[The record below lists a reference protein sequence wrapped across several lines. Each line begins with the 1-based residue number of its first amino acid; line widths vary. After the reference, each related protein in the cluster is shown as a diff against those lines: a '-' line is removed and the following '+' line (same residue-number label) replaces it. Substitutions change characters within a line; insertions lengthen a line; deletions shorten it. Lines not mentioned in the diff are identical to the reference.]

1 MAKYITIK
9 DTTINGN
16 TYWVQRYLS
25 EHNYFNSDGFKK
37 RSDICVH
44 SVKQS
49 IEHDKELLE
58 KIVEGYNM
66 SRYGSNVH
74 ALRLLIYNDANVAP
88 YIRRLQA
95 DGKNNYA
102 FLIKK
107 EISGVIHEDYM
118 QLPEYMRNAVSEDS
132 MVNEIVKEFLRKN
145 DKEIRKAVS
154 DMVYADLRKL
164 IDAELL

>member
-16 TYWVQRYLS
+16 TYQIQRYLN

-37 RSDICVH
+37 RNDICVR
-44 SVKQS
+44 SVKLS

-58 KIVEGYNM
+58 KIVEGYRIGGY
-66 SRYGSNVH
+66 SSNAH

-88 YIRRLQA
+88 YISRLQT

-107 EISGVIHEDYM
+107 EIAGVIHEDYM
-118 QLPEYMRNAVSEDS
+118 QLPEYMRSAVSEDT
-132 MVNEIVKEFLRKN
+132 MVNEIVKDFLRKN

-154 DMVYADLRKL
+154 DMVYAQLRKI
-164 IDAELL
+164 IDDELL

>member
-16 TYWVQRYLS
+16 AYWVQRYLN
-25 EHNYFNSDGFKK
+25 EHNYFNSDIFK
-37 RSDICVH
+37 RLSDICVS

-49 IEHDKELLE
+49 IEHDKKMLE

-66 SRYGSNVH
+66 SGYGSNVH

-88 YIRRLQA
+88 YIIRLQT

-102 FLIKK
+102 SLIKK
-107 EISGVIHEDYM
+107 EITGVIHEDYM
-118 QLPEYMRNAVSEDS
+118 QLPEYMRNAVSEDG

-145 DKEIRKAVS
+145 DREIRKAVS
-154 DMVYADLRKL
+154 DMVYAQLRK
-164 IDAELL
+164 IINFELF

>member
-16 TYWVQRYLS
+16 TYQVQQYLR

-37 RSDICVH
+37 RNDICVR

-58 KIVEGYNM
+58 KIVEDYNI
-66 SRYGSNVH
+66 SGWSGNVH

-88 YIRRLQA
+88 YISRLQT

-107 EISGVIHEDYM
+107 EIAGVIHEDYM
-118 QLPEYMRNAVSEDS
+118 QLPEYMRSAVSEDA
-132 MVNEIVKEFLRKN
+132 MVKEIVKDFLHKN

-154 DMVYADLRKL
+154 DMVYEQLRNVIEK
-164 IDAELL
+164 ELL